1 MSHSY
6 TNLLTHVIFST
17 KDREPLITAALRDD
31 LLAYLGGIVRELGGA
46 LRAANARP
54 EHVHLLC
61 SLPPTVAMADALR
74 VVKTNSSRWVHR
86 SRNYSGFEWQAG
98 YGAFSVSHSLAPAV
112 VRYIGDQE
120 KHHRRVTFQEELIAF
135 LQKNGI
141 AYDERYI
148 WS

>member
-1 MSHSY
+1 
-6 TNLLTHVIFST
+6 
-17 KDREPLITAALRDD
+17 
-31 LLAYLGGIVRELGGA
+31 
-46 LRAANARP
+46 
-54 EHVHLLC
+54 
-61 SLPPTVAMADALR
+61 VATADALR

-86 SRNYSGFEWQAG
+86 NRRLAGFDWQTG

-135 LQKNGI
+135 LKKNGI

>member
-1 MSHSY
+1 MSHTF

-17 KDREPLITAALRDD
+17 KDREPLINAALHDD

-54 EHVHLLC
+54 DHVHLLC
-61 SLPPTVAMADALR
+61 SLPPTVATADALR
-74 VVKTNSSRWVHR
+74 LVKTNSSRWVHR
-86 SRNYSGFEWQAG
+86 NRRLAGFDWQTG

-112 VRYIGDQE
+112 VRCIGDQE
-120 KHHRRVTFQEELIAF
+120 KHPRRVTFQEGFIAF
-135 LQKNGI
+135 LKKNGI
-141 AYDERYI
+141 AYDERYV